1 MAFDEDLSV
10 FFDTDELAVDATLD
24 GVAVRVVFDR
34 AYQFGDVGG
43 AGMASTQPVATIASS
58 ALPSSVEGKALVVS
72 GSQPGF
78 PLSLSFTVVTHEPDG
93 TGVSQLFLEKA

>member
-1 MAFDEDLSV
+1 MAFEEDFAT
-10 FFDTDELAVDATLD
+10 FFDTDEFAVDATLN
-24 GVAVRVVFDR
+24 GVEVRLIFDR

-43 AGMASTQPVATIASS
+43 AGMASTQPVATIATS
-58 ALPSSVEGKALVVS
+58 AVPSSVEGKALVVQ

-78 PLSLSFTVVTHEPDG
+78 PIALSFTVAAHEPDG